1 MLFHFPAHNFSG
13 KYHTY
18 AASNKDLHVTFL
30 NEPHVGLQNFS
41 KNVNS
46 AVCTCTV
53 QPTYHPFSNQYY
65 YTYSNYGNHFTDQM
79 RYPWLP
85 YANFLHNRN
94 WFYPS
99 RWRKIL
105 KQVSGTFINQLH
117 CKSLPGVQK
126 YKKNFFALS
135 LTVNNIS
142 LKIIR
147 ALSEINYFRVGYIY
161 VFNYSNCTWQYKN
174 INFVKYFNYN

>member
-1 MLFHFPAHNFSG
+1 MSFHFPAHNFSG

-99 RWRKIL
+99 RWRKIS
-105 KQVSGTFINQLH
+105 KQVSVSYIKNLIVTRTSNIFLLEHLSISYIA
-117 CKSLPGVQK
+117 SLCLVFR
-126 YKKNFFALS
+126 N
-135 LTVNNIS
+135 TREIS
-142 LKIIR
+142 LR
-147 ALSEINYFRVGYIY
+147 NYQ
-161 VFNYSNCTWQYKN
+161 TYKM
-174 INFVKYFNYN
+174 FHKKFGHYQK